1 MGEACCCSDQ
11 ELLLRELAGGGDN
24 PHRKEHP
31 RLFAILDTFDGMT
44 PVIDVQ
50 RGRLFTESM
59 RRTEGQPLVLRWAK
73 ALKHIAEHI
82 TVYVEPM
89 QLVVGRCGTDA
100 GRYGILYP
108 ELNGDFM
115 DESLRSLAHREAS
128 PLNVSEEDV
137 RIAAEEIAP
146 YWKGR
151 TFHEAL
157 NRSLPPEA
165 HRLAYNDEKGYS
177 TRFVVSE
184 TASYRSSLQWVPD
197 YAKVLGRGFS
207 GIREEAE
214 ARLAALNP
222 LSPVDRLRRKPFLE
236 AVILTCEA
244 VVLWARRHAE
254 LARRKAEIE
263 RDPVRR
269 AELALIAENCERVPE
284 FPARNFYEAVQ
295 AHWFTQAFSRLEQR
309 TGSIVSNG
317 RMDQLLWP
325 YYRKDREEGRI
336 TPARALE
343 IFDCLWLQM
352 AQFTDL
358 TLSSGA
364 MATKEGYAH
373 WEAVTIGGQTR
384 EGFDATNELSYLI
397 LESRRV
403 SPMPYPDLAVR
414 IHARSPQ
421 RFLWEVA
428 ETIKV
433 GQGYPKLFNDEE
445 IIPLHLAKGAPEK
458 DIFDYSASGCAE
470 IRMPNRDTLTSA
482 GCQVNLGAVLEMTLR
497 NGRMKKHGSELL
509 GLETGDP
516 RMFSDW
522 EAFWSAFVA
531 QLNNCLS
538 FAFADTMLVHRLRA
552 EHFAT
557 PLSSALHDL
566 CMASCRDLH
575 TSEKI
580 EGGLDLGFNDL
591 IGFATVVDALA
602 AVKKLVY
609 EDGKVGMDELMQ
621 ALDSNFEGMEA
632 LRRLLESAPRFG
644 NGDPYA
650 DEIGRRL
657 DRAAQEYCRTWAGE
671 TGIRQDIRTVSVTAN
686 VPHGK
691 EVGALPN
698 GRRDWMPLSDGS
710 SPVQGADMKG
720 PTASLMSSY
729 ASKNRDYNER
739 AARLLNLKLSPSC
752 IAGEEGTANLVG
764 LIRTFCD
771 LRLWHV
777 QFNVINR
784 ETMLAAQEDPRKY
797 RGLIVRIAG
806 YSAYFTELSHDLQD
820 DLIARTEHS
829 RI

>member
-197 YAKVLGRGFS
+197 YAKVLGRAFS

-317 RMDQLLWP
+317 RMDQLALAH
-325 YYRKDREEGRI
+325 YRKDREEGRI

-414 IHARSPQ
+414 IHARSP
-421 RFLWEVA
+421 
-428 ETIKV
+428 
-433 GQGYPKLFNDEE
+433 
-445 IIPLHLAKGAPEK
+445 
-458 DIFDYSASGCAE
+458 
-470 IRMPNRDTLTSA
+470 
-482 GCQVNLGAVLEMTLR
+482 
-497 NGRMKKHGSELL
+497 
-509 GLETGDP
+509 
-516 RMFSDW
+516 
-522 EAFWSAFVA
+522 
-531 QLNNCLS
+531 
-538 FAFADTMLVHRLRA
+538 HRLPVGGAKPSRWGRVI
-552 EHFAT
+552 
-557 PLSSALHDL
+557 P
-566 CMASCRDLH
+566 SCSM
-575 TSEKI
+575 T
-580 EGGLDLGFNDL
+580 
-591 IGFATVVDALA
+591 
-602 AVKKLVY
+602 
-609 EDGKVGMDELMQ
+609 
-621 ALDSNFEGMEA
+621 
-632 LRRLLESAPRFG
+632 RRLFRCIWPRALLKRISLTIPPPAAPRSAC
-644 NGDPYA
+644 P
-650 DEIGRRL
+650 
-657 DRAAQEYCRTWAGE
+657 
-671 TGIRQDIRTVSVTAN
+671 TGIR
-686 VPHGK
+686 
-691 EVGALPN
+691 
-698 GRRDWMPLSDGS
+698 
-710 SPVQGADMKG
+710 
-720 PTASLMSSY
+720 
-729 ASKNRDYNER
+729 
-739 AARLLNLKLSPSC
+739 
-752 IAGEEGTANLVG
+752 
-764 LIRTFCD
+764 
-771 LRLWHV
+771 
-777 QFNVINR
+777 
-784 ETMLAAQEDPRKY
+784 
-797 RGLIVRIAG
+797 
-806 YSAYFTELSHDLQD
+806 
-820 DLIARTEHS
+820 
-829 RI
+829 

>member
-1 MGEACCCSDQ
+1 
-11 ELLLRELAGGGDN
+11 
-24 PHRKEHP
+24 
-31 RLFAILDTFDGMT
+31 
-44 PVIDVQ
+44 
-50 RGRLFTESM
+50 
-59 RRTEGQPLVLRWAK
+59 
-73 ALKHIAEHI
+73 
-82 TVYVEPM
+82 
-89 QLVVGRCGTDA
+89 
-100 GRYGILYP
+100 
-108 ELNGDFM
+108 
-115 DESLRSLAHREAS
+115 
-128 PLNVSEEDV
+128 
-137 RIAAEEIAP
+137 
-146 YWKGR
+146 
-151 TFHEAL
+151 
-157 NRSLPPEA
+157 
-165 HRLAYNDEKGYS
+165 
-177 TRFVVSE
+177 
-184 TASYRSSLQWVPD
+184 
-197 YAKVLGRGFS
+197 
-207 GIREEAE
+207 
-214 ARLAALNP
+214 
-222 LSPVDRLRRKPFLE
+222 
-236 AVILTCEA
+236 
-244 VVLWARRHAE
+244 
-254 LARRKAEIE
+254 
-263 RDPVRR
+263 
-269 AELALIAENCERVPE
+269 
-284 FPARNFYEAVQ
+284 
-295 AHWFTQAFSRLEQR
+295 
-309 TGSIVSNG
+309 
-317 RMDQLLWP
+317 MDQLLWP

-806 YSAYFTELSHDLQD
+806 YSAYFTELSRDLQD